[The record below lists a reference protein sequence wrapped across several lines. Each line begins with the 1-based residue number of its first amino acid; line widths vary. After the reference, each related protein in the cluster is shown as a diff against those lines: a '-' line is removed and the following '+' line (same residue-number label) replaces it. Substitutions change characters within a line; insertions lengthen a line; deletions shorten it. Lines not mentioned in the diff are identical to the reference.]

1 MDKNVRIRVAV
12 RDDVGTILRF
22 IRELAVYERLS
33 DQCIAEEDQLAESL
47 FGERKSAEVLLADI
61 DDKPVAFALF
71 FHNYS
76 TFLAKPG
83 LYLEDLFV
91 EPEFRGF
98 GVGKALLRELAKI
111 AVDRGCG
118 RMEWW
123 VLDWNEPAIE
133 FYKSL
138 GADPMS
144 DWTVFRLSGES
155 LKSLADG

>member
-1 MDKNVRIRVAV
+1 MDKSVRIRVAV

-47 FGERKSAEVLLADI
+47 FGEMKFAEVLLAELEGRL
-61 DDKPVAFALF
+61 VGFALF
-71 FHNYS
+71 FHNFS

-133 FYKSL
+133 FYKTL
-138 GADPMS
+138 GAEPMS

-155 LKSLADG
+155 LKSLADS